1 MRFLLDTHALIWL
14 RENNPRLDRAKW
26 EPVLFSRENDVLVS
40 IVSLWEITI
49 KKALGKL
56 DFDGGIEEFAAT
68 LASVQGFQ
76 LLPIEPT
83 HLGRLSRLPPHHG
96 DPFDRLLIAQA
107 IEEKA
112 AAVTN
117 DGNWN
122 KYPVK
127 IRW

>member
-1 MRFLLDTHALIWL
+1 MRYLLDTHTLIWL
-14 RENNPRLDRAKW
+14 RENNPRLDRTKW
-26 EPVLFSRENDVLVS
+26 EQVLFSPDNEILVS
-40 IVSLWEITI
+40 TISLWEITI

-56 DFDGGIEEFAAT
+56 DFEGPIEEFAAT
-68 LASVQGFQ
+68 LESALGFRI
-76 LLPIEPT
+76 LPVESP

-112 AAVTN
+112 VAVT
-117 DGNWN
+117 DDKNWK